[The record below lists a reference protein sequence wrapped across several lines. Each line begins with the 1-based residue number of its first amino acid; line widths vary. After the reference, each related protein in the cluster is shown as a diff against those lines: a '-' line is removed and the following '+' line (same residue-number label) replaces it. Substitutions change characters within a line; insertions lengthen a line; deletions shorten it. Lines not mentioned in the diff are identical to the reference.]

1 MLGETHDIEHEF
13 PEFHNQIEELKQ
25 INPAFSALMREHDQL
40 DAEIRSLE
48 EHDQPVSDTYIE
60 ELKKKRAFLK
70 DRIYE
75 MLRQ

>member
-60 ELKKKRAFLK
+60 
-70 DRIYE
+70 
-75 MLRQ
+75 